1 MSEARPRI
9 TLPHVFPVSRWRAGL
24 FSGER
29 IMRVNIG
36 ITALK
41 ISMLMAFPLPPLLL
55 AQEANAE
62 VFLWGVTFIYSLHEK
77 PYSSPSEGC
86 SAALAYYQHQG
97 QSTGYTYSLNY
108 LRRVSDEDFTCSLK
122 RFDKGEPFG
131 EVGGSIFRAGDLC
144 PLGAKYNAETGSCDC
159 RPGYEMDDAGCKLPD
174 KNGPD
179 KGAPP
184 PEGCAGNPVNIT
196 NGNKY
201 QVEHDLI
208 TPIPLARHYNG
219 LDGLWRHSFSARI
232 TRKDDSYLLYR
243 EDGKVSEFTGAGRD
257 LTSLTDL
264 GKLSRLAGRFFYTS
278 ELNET
283 IEFDPY
289 GKLARLTTKEGRKY
303 RVERGANL
311 TISDEHGNKLVLSEG
326 ANHQLLRAQTGGI
339 SIEYTYDKEQRLTS
353 VTRTDGQYSTKTQYL
368 YDDPR
373 NIKLLTGILDNNNR
387 RFATW
392 TYDDQGR
399 AISSEH
405 ANGAEKVTLAYND
418 DGSTTVTNEYGKQ
431 ATYRFQV
438 IQGIKRIVAIEG
450 EPSPNCPSSNST
462 FTYDDQGLL
471 TSKRDNNGN
480 LTTYQYN
487 ARGLETTRTEAA
499 GTAQARTITTDWHP
513 TLFLPVQVSEPGRIT
528 RYQYDAEGRKTGET
542 VTTR

>member
-1 MSEARPRI
+1 
-9 TLPHVFPVSRWRAGL
+9 
-24 FSGER
+24 
-29 IMRVNIG
+29 
-36 ITALK
+36 
-41 ISMLMAFPLPPLLL
+41 
-55 AQEANAE
+55 
-62 VFLWGVTFIYSLHEK
+62 
-77 PYSSPSEGC
+77 
-86 SAALAYYQHQG
+86 
-97 QSTGYTYSLNY
+97 
-108 LRRVSDEDFTCSLK
+108 
-122 RFDKGEPFG
+122 
-131 EVGGSIFRAGDLC
+131 
-144 PLGAKYNAETGSCDC
+144 
-159 RPGYEMDDAGCKLPD
+159 MDDAGCKLPD

-278 ELNET
+278 ELNEI

-303 RVERGANL
+303 RVERGASL

-326 ANHQLLRAQTGGI
+326 TNHQLLRAQIGGI

-373 NIKLLTGILDNNNR
+373 NIKLLTGIQDNNNR

-392 TYDDQGR
+392 AYDNQGR

-462 FTYDDQGLL
+462 FTYDERGLL
-471 TSKRDNNGN
+471 SSKRDNNGN

-487 ARGLETTRTEAA
+487 VRGLETSRTEAA

>member
-1 MSEARPRI
+1 M
-9 TLPHVFPVSRWRAGL
+9 
-24 FSGER
+24 
-29 IMRVNIG
+29 
-36 ITALK
+36 
-41 ISMLMAFPLPPLLL
+41 
-55 AQEANAE
+55 
-62 VFLWGVTFIYSLHEK
+62 
-77 PYSSPSEGC
+77 
-86 SAALAYYQHQG
+86 
-97 QSTGYTYSLNY
+97 
-108 LRRVSDEDFTCSLK
+108 
-122 RFDKGEPFG
+122 
-131 EVGGSIFRAGDLC
+131 
-144 PLGAKYNAETGSCDC
+144 
-159 RPGYEMDDAGCKLPD
+159 
-174 KNGPD
+174 
-179 KGAPP
+179 
-184 PEGCAGNPVNIT
+184 T

-201 QVEHDLI
+201 QVEHDLSI
-208 TPIPLARHYNG
+208 PIPLTRYYNG
-219 LDGLWRHSFSARI
+219 LDGLWRHSYSARI
-232 TRKDDSYLLYR
+232 TRKGDGFLLYR
-243 EDGKVSEFTGAGRD
+243 ENGKASEFTGSGKD
-257 LTSLTDL
+257 LTSITDL
-264 GKLSRLAGRFFYTS
+264 GRLSRLPGKFSYTS
-278 ELNET
+278 ELNEVM
-283 IEFDPY
+283 EFDQN
-289 GKLARLTTKEGRKY
+289 GILTKLTTKEGRKY

-311 TISDEHGNKLVLSEG
+311 TIGDEHGNKLVLSEG
-326 ANHQLLRAQTGGI
+326 ANHQLLRAQIGGI

-373 NIKLLTGILDNNNR
+373 NIKLLTGIQDNNNR

-392 TYDDQGR
+392 AYDNQGR

-405 ANGAEKVTLAYND
+405 ANGAEKVSLAYND

-487 ARGLETTRTEAA
+487 ARGLETSRTEAA